1 MATFSR
7 AVSFPLASNASKAGT
22 SNALAKA
29 DDQEGWLKAGKFIR
43 AILLLPRNASTT
55 KQLKNIV
62 KMGGSSD
69 VKDDENNNIP
79 KDEKLEKPEK
89 QSHKN
94 LQTKNIQKI
103 TRNDLINGTYDL
115 SPKPVRRSTTGSTNE
130 RTLSKRRQNNRRRTS
145 GSRSTR
151 TNTSSSS
158 SPNSSRSRTPAINI
172 SQIDDV
178 VQGSEKNE
186 LFISAQ
192 AQIRKDKLL
201 KSKRSSDPEVIKSH
215 SHHTNDGMLTVPVQR
230 SITLDSDISDYYST

>member
-1 MATFSR
+1 MIVATFSR
-7 AVSFPLASNASKAGT
+7 AVSFPLTSNSSKAGT

-43 AILLLPRNASTT
+43 ALLLLPRPSSTT

-62 KMGGSSD
+62 KIGSGAEHD
-69 VKDDENNNIP
+69 IP
-79 KDEKLEKPEK
+79 KEEKVEKTEK

-115 SPKPVRRSTTGSTNE
+115 SPKPMRRSTTGSPNE
-130 RTLSKRRQNNRRRTS
+130 RSFSKNQRNRRRTS
-145 GSRSTR
+145 GSRSNRSGTA
-151 TNTSSSS
+151 SS
-158 SPNSSRSRTPAINI
+158 SPSSRSRTPAINV

-178 VQGSEKNE
+178 MGSENE

-192 AQIRKDKLL
+192 DQIRKDKLL
-201 KSKRSSDPEVIKSH
+201 KSKRASDPEVIKSH
-215 SHHTNDGMLTVPVQR
+215 SHHTNDGMLTVPVHR
-230 SITLDSDISDYYST
+230 SISLDSDISDYHSS